1 MTSRRFIVDTTLRDG
16 EQAPYVS
23 FTREEKLHIFR
34 CLDDAEI
41 DQIEAGTP
49 ASGESDRAI
58 IREMLR
64 LRKYSRVSVWSRL
77 NPEDL
82 EACLA
87 VKPDVVHISI
97 PASYTHIYV
106 RLRKN
111 KQWVMSRLCEC
122 LGVLDGSGVEISA
135 GFEDASRA
143 DMSFVIA
150 VSRVLSDFGVSR
162 IRLADTVGVLYPSL
176 CRETVKSFLTY
187 ADRGARLG
195 FHGHNDYGMA
205 LANTIEMLKSGCLW
219 ADTSLGGYGERAG
232 NCDFAALV
240 RASSRIFEFGIS
252 PDEAAA
258 LTRRALPGRYLADIQ
273 RSV

>member
-1 MTSRRFIVDTTLRDG
+1 MTNRRFIVDTTLRDG

-34 CLDDAEI
+34 CLDDAGI
-41 DQIEAGTP
+41 DQIEAGVP
-49 ASGESDRAI
+49 ASGEREREI

-64 LRKYSRVSVWSRL
+64 RRRYSRISVWSRL
-77 NPEDL
+77 DPGDL

-87 VKPDVVHISI
+87 VRPDVVHISI

-111 KQWVMSRLCEC
+111 KQWVTSRLCAC
-122 LGVLDGSGVEISA
+122 LGVLGGAGVEISA

-150 VSRVLSDFGVSR
+150 VSRILADFGVRR
-162 IRLADTVGVLYPSL
+162 IRLADTVGVMYPSL
-176 CRETVKSFLTY
+176 CRETARSFLAY
-187 ADRGARLG
+187 ADCGATLG

-205 LANTIEMLKSGCLW
+205 LANTVEMLKSGCLW

-240 RASSRIFEFGIS
+240 RASRRVFELGMS

-258 LTRRALPGRYLADIQ
+258 LTRRALPERYLAGIQ
-273 RSV
+273 R

>member
-1 MTSRRFIVDTTLRDG
+1 MKSRRFIVDTTLRDG

-34 CLDDAEI
+34 CLDGAGI

-49 ASGESDRAI
+49 ASGEREREI

-64 LRKYSRVSVWSRL
+64 LRRRSRVSVWARME
-77 NPEDL
+77 PGDL

-97 PASYTHIYV
+97 PASYTHIYI

-111 KQWVMSRLCEC
+111 KQWVLSRLGVC
-122 LGVLDGSGVEISA
+122 LGVLKGTGVEISA

-162 IRLADTVGVLYPSL
+162 IRLADTVGVMHPSL
-176 CRETVKSFLTY
+176 CRETAKSFLMY
-187 ADRGARLG
+187 ADGGAALG

-205 LANTIEMLKSGCLW
+205 LANTIEMLKSGCIW

-240 RASSRIFEFGIS
+240 RATSRVFELGIS
-252 PDEAAA
+252 PGEADA
-258 LTRRALPGRYLADIQ
+258 LTRRALPGRYLADIYH
-273 RSV
+273 